1 MIWTYERNWDQKSH
15 CGREEARD
23 ISAELVNQTDV
34 DVEAIAT
41 KHEAAESPES
51 AES

>member
-1 MIWTYERNWDQKSH
+1 MGKYERNQCQICHS
-15 CGREEARD
+15 GREEARD
-23 ISAELVNQTDV
+23 ISTELVNQTDV